1 MDIGYLIKY
10 IYSTHN
16 FFLTIYYK
24 LMPNHQKVVQNVQT
38 FFSEKL
44 VQISLVSGVLFYVVA
59 NPAIFDMVEKVLK
72 KVLAVVGFNVSLK
85 GEKLLMF
92 HSLVFATLMGL
103 TVKYIFAP
111 LMVAW
116 QNENNKASYLEG
128 VLEGYGSSEDDLRKK
143 P

>member
-10 IYSTHN
+10 IYSIRN

-24 LMPNHQKVVQNVQT
+24 LMPNHQKVVQNVQS

-59 NPAIFDMVEKVLK
+59 NPAIFNMVEKVLK
-72 KVLAVVGFNVSLK
+72 QVLGVVGFNVNLK
-85 GEKLLMF
+85 GENLLVF
-92 HSLVFATLMGL
+92 HSLVFAVLMGL
-103 TVKYIFAP
+103 TVKYIFQP

-128 VLEGYGSSEDDLRKK
+128 VLEGYGNKDDYREK

>member
-1 MDIGYLIKY
+1 
-10 IYSTHN
+10 
-16 FFLTIYYK
+16 
-24 LMPNHQKVVQNVQT
+24 MPNHQKVVQNVQT

-59 NPAIFDMVEKVLK
+59 NPVIFNMVEKVLK
-72 KVLAVVGFNVSLK
+72 QVIGAVGFNVNLK

-92 HSLVFATLMGL
+92 HALVFAVLMGI
-103 TVKYIFAP
+103 TVKYIFQP

-128 VLEGYGSSEDDLRKK
+128 VIEGYSDVDDYRKK

>member
-10 IYSTHN
+10 IYSTRN

-24 LMPNHQKVVQNVQT
+24 LMPNQNVVQNVQS

-72 KVLAVVGFNVSLK
+72 KSLAVVGFNVNLK

-92 HSLVFATLMGL
+92 HSLVFAVLMGV
-103 TVKYIFAP
+103 TVKYVFAP

-116 QNENNKASYLEG
+116 QNDNNKASYLEG
-128 VLEGYGSSEDDLRKK
+128 VLEGYGDKDDYRKK

>member
-24 LMPNHQKVVQNVQT
+24 LMPKHQQVVQNVQT

-59 NPAIFDMVEKVLK
+59 NPAIFNMVEKVLK
-72 KVLAVVGFNVSLK
+72 QVLGVVGFNVNLK

-92 HSLVFATLMGL
+92 HSLVFAVLMGV
-103 TVKYIFAP
+103 TVKYVFQP

-128 VLEGYGSSEDDLRKK
+128 VLEGYGDKDDYRNK

>member
-1 MDIGYLIKY
+1 
-10 IYSTHN
+10 
-16 FFLTIYYK
+16 
-24 LMPNHQKVVQNVQT
+24 MPNHQQVVQNVQT

-59 NPAIFDMVEKVLK
+59 NPVIFNMVEKILK
-72 KVLAVVGFNVSLK
+72 KVIGSVGFNVNLK
-85 GEKLLMF
+85 GDKLLMF

-103 TVKYIFAP
+103 TVKYVFSP

-128 VLEGYGSSEDDLRKK
+128 VLEGYGSADDYRKK

>member
-1 MDIGYLIKY
+1 
-10 IYSTHN
+10 
-16 FFLTIYYK
+16 
-24 LMPNHQKVVQNVQT
+24 MPNHQKVVQNVQS

-59 NPAIFDMVEKVLK
+59 NPAIFNMVEKVLK
-72 KVLAVVGFNVSLK
+72 QVLGVVGFNVNLK
-85 GEKLLMF
+85 GENLLVF
-92 HSLVFATLMGL
+92 HSLVFAVLMGL
-103 TVKYIFAP
+103 TVKYIFQP

-128 VLEGYGSSEDDLRKK
+128 VLEGYGDPDDYRKK

>member
-24 LMPNHQKVVQNVQT
+24 LMPKHPQS

-44 VQISLVSGVLFYVVA
+44 VQISLVSGVLFYIVA
-59 NPAIFDMVEKVLK
+59 NPAIFNIVEKVLK
-72 KVLAVVGFNVSLK
+72 QLLGFVGFNVNLK
-85 GEKLLMF
+85 GENLLVF
-92 HSLVFATLMGL
+92 HSIVFAVLMGL
-103 TVKYIFAP
+103 TVRYVFQP
-111 LMVAW
+111 LMSTW
-116 QNENNKASYLEG
+116 QNNNNNSSYLEEG
-128 VLEGYGSSEDDLRKK
+128 VIERYGDKDDYRNV

>member
-10 IYSTHN
+10 IYLMCN

-24 LMPNHQKVVQNVQT
+24 LMPNHQKVVQNVQS

-59 NPAIFDMVEKVLK
+59 NPAIINMLEKVLK
-72 KVLAVVGFNVSLK
+72 QVLGVVGFNVNLK

-92 HSLVFATLMGL
+92 HSLVFAVLMGL
-103 TVKYIFAP
+103 TVKYIFQP

-128 VLEGYGSSEDDLRKK
+128 VLEGYGDRDDYTKK
-143 P
+143 R

>member
-1 MDIGYLIKY
+1 
-10 IYSTHN
+10 
-16 FFLTIYYK
+16 
-24 LMPNHQKVVQNVQT
+24 MPNHQKVVQNVQT

-59 NPAIFDMVEKVLK
+59 NPAIFDMVEKILK
-72 KVLAVVGFNVSLK
+72 KILSTVGFNVSLK
-85 GEKLLMF
+85 GDKLLMF
-92 HSLVFATLMGL
+92 HALVFASLMGL
-103 TVKYIFAP
+103 TVKFVFQP

>member
-1 MDIGYLIKY
+1 
-10 IYSTHN
+10 
-16 FFLTIYYK
+16 
-24 LMPNHQKVVQNVQT
+24 MPNHQKVVQNVQS

-59 NPAIFDMVEKVLK
+59 NPAIINMLEKVLK
-72 KVLAVVGFNVSLK
+72 QVLGVVGFNVNLK

-92 HSLVFATLMGL
+92 HSLVFAVLMGL
-103 TVKYIFAP
+103 TVKYIFQP

-128 VLEGYGSSEDDLRKK
+128 VLEGYGDRDDYTKK
-143 P
+143 R